1 MRFLVTTLGLGALVF
16 FAFWIISLFGLVE
29 SHLMRNVIGTN
40 LLGGREGGAAD
51 EPEGAESGVR
61 NGFGENHCS

>member
-1 MRFLVTTLGLGALVF
+1 MRFLVTALGLGALVF

-40 LLGGREGGAAD
+40 LLGREEGAPG